1 MNLPLV
7 LDIAL
12 GLIFIYLITSLL
24 AAEIQ
29 ELITTILQWRA
40 EHLKRSIEI
49 LLTGDNKNDPA
60 YQRFTDELYR
70 SPLVKAL
77 NQEAKGLFA
86 NFFRQMIHRIGDL
99 YRLVTGTKNVF
110 NDQRSGPSY
119 MPAETFAVTLLQ
131 QLDIKFFSQKLSESA
146 INQFVDNKLT
156 LVEEV
161 LTSLRNSIGDDDLLQ
176 NEFQSLR
183 QNLQQIVQN
192 FVWGRSS
199 LAISIDSI
207 TEQLSRFIDN
217 TEAALADN
225 NHCEE
230 IIRKR
235 LPYLKQSIF
244 MRHLEPTIAEA
255 LTMILDPANQ
265 QNLPPQIAEII
276 ARIKRNNP
284 LLPDQLKQNL
294 IALSQQAVT
303 EAQTLDEGVVQLQK
317 QVEVWFDRS
326 MERASGVYRRNAKGI
341 AILIG
346 FAIAIATN
354 ADTFHIVNRLSRDT
368 ILRNSIVQAA
378 DRVIEQTTPISA
390 APISAA
396 PISAAPIS
404 ATPSSTTRT
413 PAPAIDPQPSGL
425 PSSGPNAAV
434 PSAASS
440 AALTANLQEV
450 KNAVNTSI
458 EGLLLPLGWN
468 ETNIQQQTLENADWR
483 IPWLR
488 SILGWLVTGIAISM
502 GANFWYDLLGKVIR
516 VRNTGGTNTVATKG
530 SNSSQ
535 DKD

>member
-24 AAEIQ
+24 ASEIQ
-29 ELITTILQWRA
+29 ELITTIMQWRA

-86 NFFRQMIHRIGDL
+86 NFFRQVIHRTGDL
-99 YRLVTGTKNVF
+99 YRTVTGTKNVF
-110 NDQRSGPSY
+110 DNQRSGPSY
-119 MPAETFAVTLLQ
+119 MPAETFAVALLQ
-131 QLDIKFFSQKLSESA
+131 QLDVKLFSQKLSESA
-146 INQFVDNKLT
+146 INQFVDNKLA

-161 LTSLRNSIGDDDLLQ
+161 LKSLRNSIGDDDLLQ
-176 NEFQSLR
+176 NEFLSLK

-199 LAISIDSI
+199 LAVSIDSI

-217 TEAALADN
+217 TEAALVDN

-265 QNLPPQIAEII
+265 KNLPPQIAEII
-276 ARIKRNNP
+276 ARIKQNNP
-284 LLPDQLKQNL
+284 LLPEQLKQNL
-294 IALSQQAVT
+294 IALSKQAVIK
-303 EAQTLDEGVVQLQK
+303 AQTLDEGVLQLQK
-317 QVEVWFDRS
+317 EVEVWFDRS

-354 ADTFHIVNRLSRDT
+354 ADTFHIVNRLSKDT

-378 DRVIEQTTPISA
+378 DRVIEQTTPISTTPIST
-390 APISAA
+390 APISVV
-396 PISAAPIS
+396 PG
-404 ATPSSTTRT
+404 STTGT
-413 PAPAIDPQPSGL
+413 PAPTITPSLSG
-425 PSSGPNAAV
+425 SSSSVPNTTATPNAV
-434 PSAASS
+434 PSTT
-440 AALTANLQEV
+440 LKTDLQEV
-450 KNAVNTSI
+450 KDAVNTSI

-468 ETNIQQQTLENADWR
+468 QTNIQQQTLENTGWG
-483 IPWLR
+483 IPWLH
-488 SILGWLVTGIAISM
+488 SILGWLVTGVAISM
-502 GANFWYDLLGKVIR
+502 GANFWYDLLGKVIQ
-516 VRNTGGTNTVATKG
+516 VRSTGGTNTVSTKG
-530 SNSSQ
+530 TTSSQ
-535 DKD
+535 DID